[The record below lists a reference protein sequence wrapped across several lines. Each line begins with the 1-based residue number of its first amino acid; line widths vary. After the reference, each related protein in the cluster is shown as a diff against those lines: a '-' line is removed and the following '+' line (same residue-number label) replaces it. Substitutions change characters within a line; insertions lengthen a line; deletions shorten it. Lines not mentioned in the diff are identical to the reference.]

1 MPRGS
6 TLLTCNAGAHAM
18 RQLYLQLY
26 LLLSHAYSRD
36 GVHAMRPICLRLGR
50 RARHAAALLTP
61 ITCLQAR
68 AQHATALRT
77 CMPAL
82 HAMRQV
88 YLLVSHAC
96 RRDGVHAMRTQHV
109 CAARRLAQ
117 VLAVRR
123 KYL

>member
-1 MPRGS
+1 
-6 TLLTCNAGAHAM
+6 M

-26 LLLSHAYSRD
+26 LLLSHAYSRE
-36 GVHAMRPICLRLGR
+36 GVHAMRQLYLLLSRAYR
-50 RARHAAALLTP
+50 RVHSMQQLCVLVCRRCTP
-61 ITCLQAR
+61 CDRFTYWYHML
-68 AQHATALRT
+68 
-77 CMPAL
+77 
-82 HAMRQV
+82 V

-96 RRDGVHAMRTQHV
+96 RRDGVHTMRAQHV